1 MSGLLKISE
10 ASVLALHAM
19 IYIAVKNEDMATN
32 SEIAEFLNASE
43 NHLSKVL
50 QRLTKAGL
58 VKSIRGPKGGF
69 VLGRDSSEIT
79 VREIY
84 ELFEGAMDTGDCL
97 MRTPVCGNNCVF
109 GDLLTRVNAMVTEF
123 MTATTLGDAVDKYG
137 KGNSAE

>member
-58 VKSIRGPKGGF
+58 VKSIRGPRGGF

-84 ELFEGAMDTGDCL
+84 ELFEGTMESGSCL
-97 MRTPVCGNNCVF
+97 LRTPVCGNRCVF
-109 GDLLTRVNAMVTEF
+109 GDLLSRVNATVTEF
-123 MTATTLGDAVDKYG
+123 MTTTTLRDAVNKYG
-137 KGNSAE
+137 KGNATE